1 MIGLD
6 TNVLVT
12 YATQDD
18 PRQAA
23 LAEKLIEQLTPENP
37 GFVTQ
42 IALVESVWVLRR
54 LFEADDQSISTFV
67 GRLLNSRDLVIEN
80 ADAARRAL
88 DETRGSVEFTDALLA
103 QTGLAAGCDYTV
115 TFDRRASKVDGMRL
129 AATVA

>member
-6 TNVLVT
+6 TNVLVR

-18 PRQAA
+18 PTQAA
-23 LAEKLIEQLTPENP
+23 IAEQLVSQLTPQNP
-37 GFVTQ
+37 GFVSQ

-54 LFEADDQSISTFV
+54 LFGADDDSISTFV
-67 GRLLNSRDLVIEN
+67 GRLLNSRDLVVEN

-88 DETRGSVEFTDALLA
+88 SETGGGLEFTDVVLA

-115 TFDRRASKVDGMRL
+115 TFDRRASKVVGMRL
-129 AATVA
+129 ASS